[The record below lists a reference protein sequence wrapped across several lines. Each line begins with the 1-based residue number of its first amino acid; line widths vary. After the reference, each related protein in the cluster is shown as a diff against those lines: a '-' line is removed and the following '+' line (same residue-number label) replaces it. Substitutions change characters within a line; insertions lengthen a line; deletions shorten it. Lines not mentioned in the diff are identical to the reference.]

1 MGNASPQVGSA
12 SNQPGMRVRKADVV
26 LLRITKSTLKERK
39 RRQFRNSM
47 NIGDRELEPGWGYLK
62 RFGSVVCIWA
72 QAINLDLTDWWLRRL
87 EKDDVGSVQ
96 LIEFL
101 EWVLEQRRRRA
112 ARHHQYFLSRTS
124 PG

>member
-1 MGNASPQVGSA
+1 MSQEAYHVDWVMPLRKSA
-12 SNQPGMRVRKADVV
+12 QHPNSKG
-26 LLRITKSTLKERK
+26 ITKSTLKERK

-62 RFGSVVCIWA
+62 RFGSVVCTWA
-72 QAINLDLTDWWLRRL
+72 QAINLVLTDWWLRRL

-112 ARHHQYFLSRTS
+112 ARG
-124 PG
+124 P